1 MTSSSSVRNRQRCVP
16 LIAICL
22 VLVCGV
28 AVSARPPSGGGG
40 GGGSSSNGGGQIYF
54 AAASPSA
61 PSYSYDMLLVM
72 KDDGTE
78 VTQQKQKN
86 KKRTGIIWP
95 RSMETRQTRIVCMTS
110 LQARAFAP
118 MAAQNLNEDSKQ
130 LPCEAASRAATPL
143 GSWSENF

>member
-16 LIAICL
+16 LIAMCL

-78 VTQQKQKN
+78 VTQQKQKKDRHN
-86 KKRTGIIWP
+86 MAQVNGDKTDSHRLHDEPAG
-95 RSMETRQTRIVCMTS
+95 SRI
-110 LQARAFAP
+110 RP
-118 MAAQNLNEDSKQ
+118 D
-130 LPCEAASRAATPL
+130 
-143 GSWSENF
+143 GSTKSE